1 MITSQVRD
9 THKVLVEL
17 SVISLNGNGHHSD
30 QKPSAIDILEKTGL
44 FYHQA
49 RNVIC
54 IEGEWDEI
62 SEVIH
67 QCYDQVQEQSPQ
79 GYLQISIR

>member
-1 MITSQVRD
+1 MFTSQVRD

-17 SVISLNGNGHHSD
+17 SVISMNGNGHHNG
-30 QKPSAIDILEKTGL
+30 QKPIAIDILEKTGL

-54 IEGEWDEI
+54 IEGDWEEI
-62 SEVIH
+62 SQVIQ
-67 QCYDQVQEQSPQ
+67 QCYERVQEQSPQ
-79 GYLQISIR
+79 GYLQVSIR